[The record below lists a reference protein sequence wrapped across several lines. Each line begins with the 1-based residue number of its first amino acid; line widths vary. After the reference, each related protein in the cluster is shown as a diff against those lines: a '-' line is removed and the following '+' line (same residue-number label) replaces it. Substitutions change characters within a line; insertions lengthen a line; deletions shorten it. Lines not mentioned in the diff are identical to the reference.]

1 MELYNICFLIFC
13 MILSLLILIGI
24 SKNVLTEYGAGL
36 LIGIFVLAII
46 GYDIWENFQFK
57 ETMQK
62 IDLTNSNTDGNY
74 SIE

>member
-1 MELYNICFLIFC
+1 